1 MFKSAHSNLLITIV
15 TTWITGS
22 FLYGNTQDLKPMEV
36 SALRL
41 DTSPQNLPAR
51 IQVIDQ
57 AKIEQSG
64 ATNIVGLLRKE
75 ANLQVRSYSA
85 NSARASISMGGFGE
99 NGGLRTLVLLDGHRL
114 NAIDMSAIDWYS
126 IPLSLVDS
134 IEVIRGAQSGTYGN
148 HAVGG
153 VIKINTKFPKLEP
166 AGSLEASA
174 GSFDSHNV
182 RGAYSQRIGEI
193 GLTIFG
199 ERAESDGYRVNGD
212 HQIDAGGLRL
222 DWGGETDFRG
232 YLSWSLSNSEFGLP
246 GSLNASQ
253 LLIDRRQAGDP
264 NNMVE
269 ERSSYGRAGWSYEIN
284 DNLRLENRFGYQ
296 DRKVTENTPDWGWS
310 PFTTK
315 EYKSS
320 AFSPSLHYSSND
332 TGWMFG
338 FDLTEDER
346 KSSDNSEFK
355 KTTSAIL
362 ASTLISITNQ
372 LNLNGNFR
380 LERAKFSGD
389 FDQAQNEWA
398 AGIGLIR
405 DFGNKDRAYATIRR
419 FYRYPVTDEYYSV
432 WTGFEPD
439 LTPENGY
446 EVEFGVDW
454 NIGKFLSSGRV
465 FWQRMEGEIMYDNL
479 RNRNLP
485 KNRRVGLDLSLDWQM
500 TKSILSGLSYE
511 YVRATF
517 EDGTYSGLNYS
528 GSRVPLVPEG
538 LLRLFTEI
546 RPIDSFF
553 LSVGASY
560 VGESFYGSD
569 FLNKRSKMED
579 YWLYDLSM
587 NYEFSETASL
597 FGGIDNL
604 LDEEYLSASF
614 APSTGYPGE
623 GRNFRAG
630 LRFSF

>member
-1 MFKSAHSNLLITIV
+1 MHSFRASKFHFSCILSVLILGLV
-15 TTWITGS
+15 QAEEQS
-22 FLYGNTQDLKPMEV
+22 LEPMVV

-41 DTSPQNLPAR
+41 ETSSKNLPAR
-51 IQVIDQ
+51 IHVID
-57 AKIEQSG
+57 ADKIEKSG
-64 ATNIVGLLRKE
+64 STDLVGLLRKE

-153 VIKINTKFPKLEP
+153 VIKINTKLPKLEP

-182 RGAYSQRIGEI
+182 KGAYSQRIGEI

-199 ERAESDGYRVNGD
+199 ERGESDGYRVNGD
-212 HQIDAGGLRL
+212 HQIDVGGLRL
-222 DWGGETDFRG
+222 DWGGGSDFRG

-246 GSLNASQ
+246 GSLDASQ
-253 LLIDRRQAGDP
+253 LLTDRRQAGDP

-269 ERSSYGRAGWSYEIN
+269 ERSSYGRAGLSYEIN
-284 DNLRLENRFGYQ
+284 DNLKLENRFGYQ
-296 DRKVTENTPDWGWS
+296 GREVTENTPDWGWS
-310 PFTTK
+310 PFTSK

-320 AFSPSLHYSSND
+320 AFSPSLHYKSND
-332 TGWMFG
+332 TDWMFG

-355 KTTSAIL
+355 KTASAVL
-362 ASTLISITNQ
+362 ASTLLPISNQ

-389 FDQAQNEWA
+389 FDRAQNEWA

-405 DFGNKDRAYATIRR
+405 DFGNEDRVYGTIRR

-439 LTPENGY
+439 LVPENGY
-446 EVEFGVDW
+446 EVEFGLDW
-454 NIGKFLSSGRV
+454 NIGKVLSRGRV
-465 FWQRMEGEIMYDNL
+465 FWQRMEGEIMYDNF

-500 TKSILSGLSYE
+500 TKSIHTGLSYE

-517 EDGTYSGLNYS
+517 EDGTYSGSNYS

-538 LLRLFTEI
+538 LLRLFIEL

-560 VGESFYGSD
+560 VGKSFYGSD
-569 FLNKRSKMED
+569 FQNTGSKMED

-604 LDEEYLSASF
+604 LDEEYLSSSF

-623 GRNFRAG
+623 GRNVRAG

>member
-1 MFKSAHSNLLITIV
+1 MIV
-15 TTWITGS
+15 IARITGS
-22 FLYGNTQDLKPMEV
+22 FLYGDTQDLKPMEI

-41 DTSPQNLPAR
+41 ETSPKNLTAR
-51 IQVIDQ
+51 IEVISRV
-57 AKIEQSG
+57 KIEQSG
-64 ATNIVGLLRKE
+64 AINIVDLLRKE

-153 VIKINTKFPKLEP
+153 VIKINTKLPKLEP
-166 AGSLEASA
+166 TAFLEASD

-182 RGAYSQRIGEI
+182 KGAYSQRIGEI

-199 ERAESDGYRVNGD
+199 ERGESDGYRVNGD

-222 DWGGETDFRG
+222 DWRGGSDFRG

-246 GSLNASQ
+246 GSLDASQ
-253 LLIDRRQAGDP
+253 LLTDRRQAGDP

-269 ERSSYGRAGWSYEIN
+269 ERSSYGRAGLSYEIN
-284 DNLRLENRFGYQ
+284 DNLKLENRFGYH
-296 DRKVTENTPDWGWS
+296 DREVTENTPDWGWS
-310 PFTTK
+310 PFTSK

-320 AFSPSLHYSSND
+320 AFSPSLHYSSNHTD
-332 TGWMFG
+332 WMFG

-355 KTTSAIL
+355 KTASAVL
-362 ASTLISITNQ
+362 ASTLLPISNQ

-389 FDQAQNEWA
+389 FDQTQNEWA

-405 DFGNKDRAYATIRR
+405 DFGNEDRVYGTIRR

-439 LTPENGY
+439 LVPENGY
-446 EVEFGVDW
+446 EVEFGLDW
-454 NIGKFLSSGRV
+454 NIGKVLSSGRV
-465 FWQRMEGEIMYDNL
+465 FWQRMEGEIMYDNF

-485 KNRRVGLDLSLDWQM
+485 KNRRVGLDISLDWQM
-500 TKSILSGLSYE
+500 TKSIRTGLSYE

-517 EDGTYSGLNYS
+517 EDGTYSGSNYS

-538 LLRLFTEI
+538 LLRLFIEL
-546 RPIDSFF
+546 RPIDSFS

-569 FLNKRSKMED
+569 FQNTGSKMED

-604 LDEEYLSASF
+604 LDEEYLSSSF

-623 GRNFRAG
+623 GRNVRAG

>member
-1 MFKSAHSNLLITIV
+1 MRIFRKNKFCF
-15 TTWITGS
+15 S
-22 FLYGNTQDLKPMEV
+22 FILSVVISGLVQAEEQVLEPMEV

-41 DTSPQNLPAR
+41 ETASKNLPAR

-57 AKIEQSG
+57 ARIEQSG
-64 ATNIVGLLRKE
+64 ATNIVGLFRKE

-253 LLIDRRQAGDP
+253 LLTDRRQAGDP

-269 ERSSYGRAGWSYEIN
+269 ERSSYGRAGLSYEIN

-296 DRKVTENTPDWGWS
+296 DRKVTENTPNWGWS
-310 PFTTK
+310 PFTAK

-355 KTTSAIL
+355 KTTSAVL
-362 ASTLISITNQ
+362 ASTLISISNQ

-405 DFGNKDRAYATIRR
+405 DFGNEDRAYATIRR

-439 LTPENGY
+439 LIPENGY

-538 LLRLFTEI
+538 LLRLFIEL

-569 FLNKRSKMED
+569 FLNTGSKMED

-604 LDEEYLSASF
+604 LDEEYLSSSF

-623 GRNFRAG
+623 GRNVRAG